1 MLAMRSS
8 QQYVRVPRG
17 EALRVNKA
25 TVVQTSLSDSCEAGS
40 AIGQKILIDLANER
54 PDVVIVFASAQHDYS
69 VLLQAI
75 EDTCHPDIQVGC
87 SSAGEFTT
95 DTRGTG
101 EACALAIRTDSM
113 QFSASLAQNLQS
125 NRVEAASQLVNTFQ
139 GMTNHNFAF
148 RSAMVLT
155 DALAGHAD
163 DLLDH
168 VNRLTGGT
176 YKFFGGG
183 AGDDA
188 RFQRTH
194 VFLGTET
201 FSDAAVALEILSH
214 EPVGIGVAHG
224 WRPAS
229 DPMRVTESDGMRLI
243 SLNSIPVL
251 EVFQQHAIAT
261 GQTFNLDEPM
271 PFFLH
276 NVVGIEIAGGF
287 KLRVPLFVDEKG
299 AVLCAAEVP
308 TGATVYLMNAGDWDP
323 VDAAS
328 SATNSALSQVPP
340 NQPKTV
346 IFFDCAA
353 TRLRMGANFGVELDT
368 IGELLRD
375 SKYLGCNTYG
385 QIARAEGQLS
395 GFHNCTAV
403 ACVLPL

>member
-1 MLAMRSS
+1 M
-8 QQYVRVPRG
+8 
-17 EALRVNKA
+17 NKT
-25 TVVQTSLSDSCEAGS
+25 TVIQTSLSDSREAGN
-40 AIGQKILIDLANER
+40 AIGQQILTDLSNEQ
-54 PDVVIVFASAQHDYS
+54 PDVVIVFASAQHDYT

-75 EDTCHPDIQVGC
+75 DDACHPDIQIGC

-95 DTRGTG
+95 DSHGTG

-113 QFSASLAQNLQS
+113 QFTASVARNLQAD
-125 NRVEAASQLVNTFQ
+125 RAEAAAQLVEAFQ
-139 GMTNHNFAF
+139 GMTNHQFPF
-148 RSAMVLT
+148 RSAMMLT

-168 VNRLTGGT
+168 VTRLTGGT
-176 YKFFGGG
+176 YRFFGGG

-188 RFQRTH
+188 RFERTH
-194 VFLGTET
+194 VFLGTEI
-201 FSDAAVALEILSH
+201 FSDAVVALEIRSH

-224 WRPAS
+224 WSPS
-229 DPMRVTESDGMRLI
+229 SQPMRVTEADGMRLI
-243 SLNSIPVL
+243 SLNSIPIL
-251 EVFQQHAIAT
+251 EVFEQHAADT
-261 GQTFNLDEPM
+261 GQTFDVNEPM

-276 NVVGIEIAGGF
+276 NVVGIKVADGF
-287 KLRVPLFVDEKG
+287 KLRVPLSIDESG
-299 AVLCAAEVP
+299 AVQCAAEVP
-308 TGATVYLMNAGDWDP
+308 AGATVQLMNAGDWDS

-340 NQPKTV
+340 NKRNTM

-353 TRLRMGANFGVELDT
+353 TRLRMGNNFGVELDA
-368 IGELLRD
+368 IGELLRE